1 MLQIKVIT
9 LVLLTLVIS
18 QSYQLNLN
26 FLRAFRRFNT
36 ESIDAYYSCTTCG
49 WTGLQWFFNNQ
60 SAGGYLIRT
69 TTVGAATIAS
79 NGPVLFS
86 SMLLSVKRQEDG
98 RVCLDSVLIVTLN
111 PQDHRDM
118 EIEVTCRDDDQ
129 QNRIRSSLATLGQVR
144 RSTNSESGEVKL
156 DYVLFN
162 KNVVHQAPT
171 ELYTHLFMCY
181 VSGRSQDWKF
191 NGAPAGGFREPN
203 IPGNKDIQTFTEY
216 NHSVVNSELLLVE
229 KSSQYLNLTSVFV
242 VNSNQDFS
250 VVCRGVHE
258 YANFSVSD
266 ILESDFQTTTNLG
279 SIGKNG
285 TKDFSHSLHSSTTVY
300 SKPTGSNFI
309 TPTPPS
315 SSSLGKPFFY
325 CRISII
331 LCTIFFCRQFWQY
344 LDSYFISP
352 H

>member
-1 MLQIKVIT
+1 MLPIMVYFRIT
-9 LVLLTLVIS
+9 LLLLTPINLVLS
-18 QSYQLNLN
+18 QSYQLNLD
-26 FLRAFRRFNT
+26 FLRAFRRFNSSD
-36 ESIDAYYSCTTCG
+36 SIDAYYSCNTCG
-49 WTGLQWFFNNQ
+49 WRGLQWLFNNQ
-60 SAGGYLIRT
+60 SAGGYLVST
-69 TTVGAATIAS
+69 ATVGAATIAS

-111 PQDHRDM
+111 PQDRKDM

-129 QNRIRSSLATLGQVR
+129 QVRIRSSLATLGQVT
-144 RSTNSESGEVKL
+144 RSKDSGGGEVKL
-156 DYVLFN
+156 DYVFFN
-162 KNVVHQAPT
+162 KNVVHQAPS

-216 NHSVVNSELLLVE
+216 NHSVINSELLLVE

-242 VNSNQDFS
+242 VNSNQNFS
-250 VVCRGVHE
+250 VICRGVRE
-258 YANFSVSD
+258 YAKFSVSAN
-266 ILESDFQTTTNLG
+266 LESDFQTTTNL
-279 SIGKNG
+279 
-285 TKDFSHSLHSSTTVY
+285 LHSSTAIY
-300 SKPTGSNFI
+300 SKPACSNFI
-309 TPTPPS
+309 ILTPPLS

-331 LCTIFFCRQFWQY
+331 LYTNFSAGNFGNIWILIFIHVT
-344 LDSYFISP
+344 SS